1 MKVDVRLV
9 AATHR
14 DLETMMA
21 KNQFRSDLYY
31 RLNVF
36 PIRIPPL
43 RERPEDI
50 PALVRYFVDKYARRM
65 RKRIENIPAGALRK
79 LMGWHWPGNARE
91 LENTVERAVILT
103 RGHTLEIA
111 APQWQNSGAGI
122 APAKN
127 GNLDKQEKMVDEED
141 RVMQILR
148 SLVERAAMP
157 TPENT
162 QAVSAAE
169 LTNNGASAAPPEAG
183 NYDEQQTIVRI
194 LGETKGRVGGAN
206 GAAARLGLKRTTLI
220 ARMKKLGID
229 GRQVLDAHR
238 YS

>member
-1 MKVDVRLV
+1 
-9 AATHR
+9 
-14 DLETMMA
+14 MMTE
-21 KNQFRSDLYY
+21 NQFRRALYY
-31 RLNVF
+31 RLNVI
-36 PIRIPPL
+36 PIRLPPL

-50 PALVRYFVDKYARRM
+50 PLLVRYFTDKHARRM
-65 RKRIENIPAGALRK
+65 GKRIDSIAARTLRQ
-79 LMGWHWPGNARE
+79 LMGWHWPGNVRE
-91 LENTVERAVILT
+91 LENTVERAVILAP
-103 RGHTLEIA
+103 GDTLEIA
-111 APQWQNSGAGI
+111 APQWQNSGADI

-127 GNLDKQEKMVDEED
+127 ANLDKQEKMVDEQD

-157 TPENT
+157 TPGNT
-162 QAVSAAE
+162 QAVSAPE